1 MKLYKV
7 ETFVPPEALE
17 PVKDALEQLGVG
29 RIGNYDCCLSW
40 YKVNSSW
47 RPLQGATPYLGEVGK
62 LEIATEY
69 KIEFRCTKKDL
80 KKVVQ
85 AIRDNHPFEEIG
97 INVIELHV
105 V

>member
-17 PVKDALEQLGVG
+17 PVKKELEQLGVA

-47 RPLQGATPYLGEVGK
+47 RPLQGANPYLGEVGK

-69 KIEFRCTKKDL
+69 KIEFRCSKKDL

-85 AIRDNHPFEEIG
+85 TIRDNHPFEEIG